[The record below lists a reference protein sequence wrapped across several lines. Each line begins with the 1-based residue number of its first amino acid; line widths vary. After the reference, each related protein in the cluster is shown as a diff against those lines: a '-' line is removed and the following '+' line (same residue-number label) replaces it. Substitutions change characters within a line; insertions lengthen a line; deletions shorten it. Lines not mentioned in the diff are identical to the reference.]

1 MKNKFLVLVFALSIS
16 SCDLLEERWTYK
28 GDITTLRL
36 DDDGEYHF
44 STDTEVYHDES
55 HYRIL
60 IERKDV
66 ENPKLYIKEHRCPDG
81 NICSEGTS
89 EWQEIGGKKIVL
101 PLNYKIE
108 TFDD

>member
-16 SCDLLEERWTYK
+16 SCDLPEERWVYK

-44 STDTEVYHDES
+44 STNTEAYHDES

-66 ENPKLYIKEHRCPDG
+66 ENPKYTSRSIGVRTEIFAQKEQV
-81 NICSEGTS
+81 N
-89 EWQEIGGKKIVL
+89 GKKLGVRKL
-101 PLNYKIE
+101 S
-108 TFDD
+108 FH